1 MEETPGLQ
9 HTENNDR
16 DRLATSAPLEHSQSG
31 PLQSEYDPEEKA
43 TKKSEDSHESLSS
56 MQRALILGP
65 VTMTYFLWFLDL
77 AVVST
82 ATPTITSQFDSLP
95 DVGWYGGGY
104 QLGASAVQPLTGKIF
119 QKFSTK
125 WTFLTYFFIFMLG
138 SAVCGA
144 AQSSN
149 MLIIGR
155 AIAGVGSAGI
165 GNGALT
171 IISAVLPPRGQ
182 ARFLG
187 INQGIGQLGLAL
199 GPILGGLFTEYVSWR
214 WCKSC
219 PPITTTP
226 VILTKL
232 WVQASTSIYRLVV
245 SLQSSSSSSA
255 SRSQRK
261 SFQHDRSSPQPSSP
275 SICPASCLSAQLP
288 SWSFWECS
296 TEAMSIPGIAQSSLV
311 CWSEAPSHSYYF

>member
-1 MEETPGLQ
+1 MEASTPV
-9 HTENNDR
+9 TSNESENIDQLSKPTPSENPQR
-16 DRLATSAPLEHSQSG
+16 GTPQYEHDTKDG
-31 PLQSEYDPEEKA
+31 TTDGKEHNREYP
-43 TKKSEDSHESLSS
+43 SN
-56 MQRALILGP
+56 MQKALILGP

-82 ATPTITSQFDSLP
+82 ATPTITAQFDSLV
-95 DVGWYGGGY
+95 DIGWYGGAY

-125 WTFLTYFFIFMLG
+125 WTFLVYFLIFLFG
-138 SAVCGA
+138 SVLCGA

-155 AIAGVGSAGI
+155 AVAGVGSAGI

-171 IISAVLPPRGQ
+171 IISAVMPVRAR

-199 GPILGGLFTEYVSWR
+199 GPILGGIFTEYVSWR

-219 PPITTTP
+219 PT
-226 VILTKL
+226 
-232 WVQASTSIYRLVV
+232 Q
-245 SLQSSSSSSA
+245 
-255 SRSQRK
+255 RSV
-261 SFQHDRSSPQPSSP
+261 PQ
-275 SICPASCLSAQLP
+275 
-288 SWSFWECS
+288 WN
-296 TEAMSIPGIAQSSLV
+296 
-311 CWSEAPSHSYYF
+311 